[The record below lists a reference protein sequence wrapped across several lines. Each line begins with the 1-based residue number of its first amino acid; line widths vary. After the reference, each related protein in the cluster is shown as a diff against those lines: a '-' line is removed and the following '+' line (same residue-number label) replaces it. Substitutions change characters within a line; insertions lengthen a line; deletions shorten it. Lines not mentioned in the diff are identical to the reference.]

1 MSRHLLHIFCILA
14 IPNLIPISCTEA
26 KDQKLSMSH
35 KEASSWLRKQDD
47 LDPKHYNRLYDAYR
61 ERIKGEGP
69 EDAKVEVEAKMES
82 KDPVPPQRDLTSLPK
97 KTKQKEK
104 LIAKEKDSTEFSN
117 IKFDAT
123 DDRPLESGNSLA
135 RLPHRNRE
143 NQSVKAIDETKERV
157 EDKSPLVGSMILLK
171 LDVPEKMLRVKKPE
185 NIKDPGERRISELN
199 RIYQEVLKVWQKPTP
214 SLTSKSVPPKPLSSS
229 GSVKISAL
237 TDLMDVIE
245 RLQKSDLVKEL
256 ADKINEEMEPNL
268 QNQIKQDALLVTD
281 SRASLRAIKK
291 NNISGIFENMEPGSA
306 ANAFKRLLDDINSR
320 RSSIKAGGLY
330 DEYKKGFC
338 QLFNDH
344 KVPRESHIISET
356 DYPTDSESSRRM
368 NSEDNLPSHC
378 DKQKTT
384 TVACDEPESK
394 ATTKMC
400 VPIKKPT
407 PSNQCDKPKAT
418 TPKCK
423 EPQSKTTTKSCFS
436 IENPSQG
443 NNYLKALQTFIKM
456 NKESNQNGGLKPYY
470 LPNSKNRQLVWND
483 IPLIKP
489 GLNESPKDTSES
501 KPHYKPSSKP
511 VQEIIVS
518 EKKPDRVTS
527 STPNSKIETKVMES
541 VPKIQ
546 SVFSGLDPKQ
556 IIGGL
561 KAIKQSSFFNLVD
574 EYQKQIENLNQAL
587 KTKQNWWKEVL
598 EKGQNPART
607 PMKRNILMANPAA
620 GHLLQAPFPEVLVN
634 QPSQLGGSNV
644 IDTMATQMN
653 LSPLEVAQ
661 RIVGTGQNTGDGV
674 LRYAPSRMPSAS
686 QIGSSSRKGSEIMC
700 QVPSP
705 PSQSPHQ
712 QPEDQLGI
720 SPVLDKILERL
731 ESIQASKSNQS
742 SEEEEERK
750 LPCCFVDPADG
761 APCDLNGSWESQVL
775 GIRINIKSPPT
786 NSVGDEADK
795 PTCSQHK
802 GRAYRRTRRQC
813 VKMNKTQL
821 KDATEL
827 KTPNFQGIKLNI
839 SVQETVPPRAHDLL
853 DNLTDWYFSGQTM
866 MILGGPLSLS
876 FRKANSNLIGHF
888 VGYCRTCGCVD
899 TIFGSWSFCQ
909 PSRDCQD
916 ICMSIVDRRD
926 MLRRYSMDERR
937 KNRFKEQLYMGS
949 KFAKMEKERQMAEQE
964 KCHKLAPQASR
975 ETNGNPST

>member
-26 KDQKLSMSH
+26 KDQKLSVSH

-104 LIAKEKDSTEFSN
+104 LMAKEKDSTEFSN

-123 DDRPLESGNSLA
+123 DDRPLESGNCLA

-143 NQSVKAIDETKERV
+143 NETVKAIDETKERV
-157 EDKSPLVGSMILLK
+157 EDKSQLVGSMILLK
-171 LDVPEKMLRVKKPE
+171 LDVPENMLRVKKPE
-185 NIKDPGERRISELN
+185 KIKDPGERRISELN

-306 ANAFKRLLDDINSR
+306 ANAFKRLLDDINFR

-338 QLFNDH
+338 QLFSDH
-344 KVPRESHIISET
+344 KFPRESHIISET

-400 VPIKKPT
+400 VPIEKPT

-423 EPQSKTTTKSCFS
+423 EPQSKPTTKSCSS

-501 KPHYKPSSKP
+501 KPHCKPSSKP

-518 EKKPDRVTS
+518 EKKPDKVTS
-527 STPNSKIETKVMES
+527 SNPSSKIETKVMES

-546 SVFSGLDPKQ
+546 SVFSGLDPQQ

-587 KTKQNWWKEVL
+587 KTKQSWWKEVL

-607 PMKRNILMANPAA
+607 PMKRNILMTNPAA

-661 RIVGTGQNTGDGV
+661 RIVGTGQNTGDGG
-674 LRYAPSRMPSAS
+674 LRYAPSRIPSVRSEVAPERDPRSCAKS
-686 QIGSSSRKGSEIMC
+686 QVHHRSRRIN
-700 QVPSP
+700 
-705 PSQSPHQ
+705 SQ
-712 QPEDQLGI
+712 
-720 SPVLDKILERL
+720 RT
-731 ESIQASKSNQS
+731 
-742 SEEEEERK
+742 
-750 LPCCFVDPADG
+750 
-761 APCDLNGSWESQVL
+761 SWE
-775 GIRINIKSPPT
+775 
-786 NSVGDEADK
+786 
-795 PTCSQHK
+795 
-802 GRAYRRTRRQC
+802 
-813 VKMNKTQL
+813 
-821 KDATEL
+821 
-827 KTPNFQGIKLNI
+827 F
-839 SVQETVPPRAHDLL
+839 PR
-853 DNLTDWYFSGQTM
+853 F
-866 MILGGPLSLS
+866 
-876 FRKANSNLIGHF
+876 
-888 VGYCRTCGCVD
+888 
-899 TIFGSWSFCQ
+899 
-909 PSRDCQD
+909 
-916 ICMSIVDRRD
+916 
-926 MLRRYSMDERR
+926 
-937 KNRFKEQLYMGS
+937 
-949 KFAKMEKERQMAEQE
+949 
-964 KCHKLAPQASR
+964 
-975 ETNGNPST
+975 

>member
-750 LPCCFVDPADG
+750 LPCCFVDPAD
-761 APCDLNGSWESQVL
+761 V
-775 GIRINIKSPPT
+775 
-786 NSVGDEADK
+786 
-795 PTCSQHK
+795 
-802 GRAYRRTRRQC
+802 
-813 VKMNKTQL
+813 
-821 KDATEL
+821 
-827 KTPNFQGIKLNI
+827 
-839 SVQETVPPRAHDLL
+839 
-853 DNLTDWYFSGQTM
+853 
-866 MILGGPLSLS
+866 
-876 FRKANSNLIGHF
+876 
-888 VGYCRTCGCVD
+888 
-899 TIFGSWSFCQ
+899 
-909 PSRDCQD
+909 
-916 ICMSIVDRRD
+916 
-926 MLRRYSMDERR
+926 
-937 KNRFKEQLYMGS
+937 
-949 KFAKMEKERQMAEQE
+949 
-964 KCHKLAPQASR
+964 
-975 ETNGNPST
+975 